1 MNMLFALSTFKLF
14 NMVFNPSHSQ
24 LHWFTLCPCRVH
36 CNHIWLTWC
45 LVPYEV
51 GLVPVANNYPSNNLH
66 CPVLQWCLNLWSIH
80 YCFSTAFPTDN
91 VSVIPWSY
99 WWIDERYNLLNKWL
113 FFLRKNTVS
122 KIFSLS
128 FPEVYRQ
135 YLLPEIL

>member
-1 MNMLFALSTFKLF
+1 MIITNITTCISWQRSFALSNSVPEIFVFFKLFLWFKAMNMLFALSTFKLF

-99 WWIDERYNLLNKWL
+99 W
-113 FFLRKNTVS
+113 
-122 KIFSLS
+122 
-128 FPEVYRQ
+128 
-135 YLLPEIL
+135 